1 MMEITA
7 ERIVQL
13 FEEDLRARKRLAEL
27 LISEPDIRLAVINA
41 VLGDVATK
49 QDIAELRR
57 SLEAKIERE
66 IERVEKEIERLER
79 EIDRLYRLVMISVL
93 GILVSIAT
101 TVLVRVL
108 LP

>member
-1 MMEITA
+1 MEITA

-13 FEEDLRARKRLAEL
+13 LEEDLRARKRLAEL
-27 LISEPDIRLAVINA
+27 LASEPDIRLAIINA
-41 VLGDVATK
+41 VLRDVATR

-66 IERVEKEIERLER
+66 I
-79 EIDRLYRLVMISVL
+79 DRLYKLVMISVV
-93 GILVSIAT
+93 GILVSVPT

>member
-1 MMEITA
+1 MEITA
-7 ERIVQL
+7 ERIVRL
-13 FEEDLRARKRLAEL
+13 LEEDLRARRRLAEL
-27 LISEPDIRLAVINA
+27 LASEPDIRLAIINA
-41 VLGDVATK
+41 VLRDVATR

-66 IERVEKEIERLER
+66 VGRIEREIDRVER
-79 EIDRLYRLVMISVL
+79 EIDRLYKLVMISVV
-93 GILVSIAT
+93 GILVSVPT